1 MTIPAQVVDVGAKM
15 GIKGVSRVRCK
26 ILDGRDRDK
35 VVMRN
40 VVGPIKVGDVITRNL
55 AKNGESVRGIII
67 VNECDEWLDYAVSV
81 NDNILL
87 KYYEP

>member
-35 VVMRN
+35 VVVRN
-40 VVGPIKVGDVITRNL
+40 VVGPIKRGDVI
-55 AKNGESVRGIII
+55 
-67 VNECDEWLDYAVSV
+67 
-81 NDNILL
+81 LL
-87 KYYEP
+87 KETSMEAEAKFAKR

>member
-40 VVGPIKVGDVITRNL
+40 VVGPIKVGDVI
-55 AKNGESVRGIII
+55 
-67 VNECDEWLDYAVSV
+67 
-81 NDNILL
+81 LL
-87 KYYEP
+87 KETAMEAEAKFSKR